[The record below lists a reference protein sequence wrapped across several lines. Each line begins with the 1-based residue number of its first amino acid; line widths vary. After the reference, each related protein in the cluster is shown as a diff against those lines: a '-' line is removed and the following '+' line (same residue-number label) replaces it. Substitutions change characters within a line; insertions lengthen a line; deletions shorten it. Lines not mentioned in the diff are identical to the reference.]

1 MAVVMGYLRR
11 SLPKV
16 RPRISFCLVTSL
28 FLLCSLADGQTKQ
41 LEGIKLHYLRAEEAL
56 KANQLEVA
64 AREFQE
70 ILRIDPHN
78 AEATA
83 SLGAIA
89 FNQHNYPKAVEQ
101 FQESLRLAPD
111 LWNAQ
116 AFLGMSEMRLGK
128 LDEARTLLEKSFS
141 HVQQEQLR
149 TQAGSDLITIYYMT
163 GNLEEAAAVVKVLE
177 SLEPNNPDTLYTAYR
192 VHSDLAAH
200 ALAALVKVAPQSART
215 RQILAESLMSRNDP
229 PGAIQEYR
237 RALAADPNLPGIHF
251 ELGEALLKYSA
262 SEPNL
267 SEAEKEFKAAVAA
280 NPADSN
286 AEYQL
291 GEVALSRSDL
301 QNALQ
306 HYSRALQLRPHF
318 VEAQIGL
325 GKVFTAK
332 NEPRK
337 ALDYLLDAERSD
349 PQNEI
354 VRFRLALA
362 YRKMGA
368 TADAEREY
376 KAFQEIRKTQE
387 ALRPLY
393 QEIELRPATTK
404 TDEPAQPK

>member
-1 MAVVMGYLRR
+1 MAR
-11 SLPKV
+11 
-16 RPRISFCLVTSL
+16 FCLVTSVFL
-28 FLLCSLADGQTKQ
+28 FCSLAHGQTKQ

-56 KANQLEVA
+56 KANQLDVA
-64 AREFQE
+64 AQEFQE

-116 AFLGMSEMRLGK
+116 AFLGMSEMRLGN
-128 LDEARTLLEKSFS
+128 LDEAKTLLEKSFP
-141 HVQQEQLR
+141 HVQQEKLR
-149 TQAGSDLITIYYMT
+149 TQAVSDLITIYYIS
-163 GNLEEAAAVVKVLE
+163 GDLDKAAAIVKVLE

-200 ALAALVKVAPQSART
+200 ALAALFKVAPQSART
-215 RQILAESLMSRNDP
+215 REILAQSLMSRNDP
-229 PGAIQEYR
+229 VGAIQEYR
-237 RALAADPNLPGIHF
+237 RALATDPNLPEIHF
-251 ELGEALLKYSA
+251 ELGEALLTYSA
-262 SEPNL
+262 SEPTR
-267 SEAEKEFKAAVAA
+267 SEAEKEFEAAVAA

-286 AEYQL
+286 AEYEL

-301 QNALQ
+301 QNAFQ
-306 HYSRALQLRPHF
+306 HYSRALQIRPHF
-318 VEAQIGL
+318 VDAQIGL
-325 GKVFTAK
+325 GKVLTAM

-349 PQNEI
+349 PQNDT
-354 VRFRLALA
+354 VHFRLALA
-362 YRKMGA
+362 YRKLGA
-368 TADAEREY
+368 KADAEREY
-376 KAFQEIRKTQE
+376 AAFQEIRKAQD
-387 ALRPLY
+387 AIRPLY
-393 QEIELRPATTK
+393 QEMELRPATTK

>member
-1 MAVVMGYLRR
+1 MAPSTSPR
-11 SLPKV
+11 PKARALV
-16 RPRISFCLVTSL
+16 SFGLVTSFL
-28 FLLCSLADGQTKQ
+28 FCSLAHAQANRG
-41 LEGIKLHYLRAEEAL
+41 EAIRLHYVRAQEAL
-56 KANQLEVA
+56 KANQLDVA
-64 AREFQE
+64 AGEFEE
-70 ILRIDPHN
+70 ILRLDPHN
-78 AEATA
+78 AEARA

-89 FNQHNYPKAVEQ
+89 FNQGNYPQALKELQA
-101 FQESLRLAPD
+101 LLKLKPD
-111 LWNAQ
+111 LVNAQ
-116 AFLGMSEMRLGK
+116 AFLGMSEMRVGQIE
-128 LDEARTLLEKSFS
+128 EAKADLEKVFPNLPLVKLR
-141 HVQQEQLR
+141 VQV
-149 TQAGSDLITIYYMT
+149 GSDLITIYYMT
-163 GNLEEAAAVVKVLE
+163 GKLEEAAAVVKVLE
-177 SLEPNNPDTLYTAYR
+177 NLEPDNPDTLYTAYR
-192 VHSDLAAH
+192 VHADLAAH
-200 ALAALVKVAPQSART
+200 ALAALVKAAPDSART
-215 RQILAESLMSRNDP
+215 RQILAQSLMSRNDA

-291 GEVALSRSDL
+291 GEVALSRNDSE
-301 QNALQ
+301 NALQ

-337 ALDYLLDAERSD
+337 ALDYLLDAEHSD

-354 VRFRLALA
+354 VHFRLALA
-362 YRKMGA
+362 YRKMGV

-393 QEIELRPATTK
+393 QEIELSPATTK
-404 TDEPAQPK
+404 ADEPAQPK

>member
-1 MAVVMGYLRR
+1 MAFLRR
-11 SLPKV
+11 SRTEAPLAAH
-16 RPRISFCLVTSL
+16 FCLVTSFFL
-28 FLLCSLADGQTKQ
+28 FCSLAHAQAN
-41 LEGIKLHYLRAEEAL
+41 LAEGIKLHYSRAQDAL
-56 KANQLEVA
+56 KANQLDVA
-64 AREFQE
+64 AREFDE
-70 ILRIDPHN
+70 ILLLDPHN
-78 AEATA
+78 AEARA

-89 FNQHNYPKAVEQ
+89 YNQKNYPQAVKEL
-101 FQESLRLAPD
+101 QESLKLKPD
-111 LWNAQ
+111 LVNAQ
-116 AFLGMSEMRLGK
+116 AFLGMSEMRVGK
-128 LDEARTLLEKSFS
+128 IEEAKADLEKVFPNLPLVKLR
-141 HVQQEQLR
+141 VQV
-149 TQAGSDLITIYYMT
+149 GSDLITIYYMT
-163 GNLEEAAAVVKVLE
+163 GKLDEAAAVVKVLE
-177 SLEPNNPDTLYTAYR
+177 YLEPDNPDTLYTAYR

-229 PGAIQEYR
+229 LGAIQEYR
-237 RALAADPNLPGIHF
+237 RALAADPSLPEIHM

-291 GEVALSRSDL
+291 GEVALSRNDL

-337 ALDYLLDAERSD
+337 ALDYLLDAEGSD

-354 VRFRLALA
+354 VHFRLALA

-368 TADAEREY
+368 KADAEREY

-393 QEIELRPATTK
+393 QEIELRAATPQTA
-404 TDEPAQPK
+404 EPAQPK